1 MLLGKDEKAVLI
13 TRALINVTETSIVT
27 NRLQRRRI
35 HPLVIP
41 GQEAQ
46 ARLRQVTTYGVPP
59 FERRRH
65 GQDTI
70 REGKMEIMHG
80 NRIGIVKQRIGYEE
94 IGVEGIVPCSNRGG
108 FKRAL
113 TIALEVV
120 LRRGKSQFVHAIVQK
135 KRIAR
140 VGRKTAGEEGHIL
153 SGDAGV
159 RVDRWLG
166 AQRRGSVT
174 GRKSV
179 GRENSVSAALRAGR
193 YVLGRERIKGSETA
207 HRNGN
212 RATIGVEG
220 HRVRVRKLDFG

>member
-94 IGVEGIVPCSNRGG
+94 IGVEGIVPCCGEGRVNS
-108 FKRAL
+108 FMQSC
-113 TIALEVV
+113 
-120 LRRGKSQFVHAIVQK
+120 RRKESHASAEKPQGK
-135 KRIAR
+135 
-140 VGRKTAGEEGHIL
+140 
-153 SGDAGV
+153 
-159 RVDRWLG
+159 
-166 AQRRGSVT
+166 
-174 GRKSV
+174 
-179 GRENSVSAALRAGR
+179 
-193 YVLGRERIKGSETA
+193 KGTS
-207 HRNGN
+207 
-212 RATIGVEG
+212 
-220 HRVRVRKLDFG
+220 

>member
-46 ARLRQVTTYGVPP
+46 ARLRQVTTYGIPP

-94 IGVEGIVPCSNRGG
+94 SGVEGIVPCSNRGG
-108 FKRAL
+108 FKRTL

-120 LRRGKSQFVHAIVQK
+120 LRRIRSCNRAEGKNRTRRQK
-135 KRIAR
+135 N
-140 VGRKTAGEEGHIL
+140 
-153 SGDAGV
+153 
-159 RVDRWLG
+159 
-166 AQRRGSVT
+166 RRGRRAHPERGCRGPRRSLARCT
-174 GRKSV
+174 AAWKRHREEECRKREFRLRSTQSRTLCSRT
-179 GRENSVSAALRAGR
+179 RENQ
-193 YVLGRERIKGSETA
+193 
-207 HRNGN
+207 
-212 RATIGVEG
+212 
-220 HRVRVRKLDFG
+220 RK